1 MGTLYMMQNYPAGT
15 AGPSPGQT
23 TSATLFTQL
32 QVQTGASATYVMRV
46 VEWGVSFNASA
57 VGVPFQCDLVDTIS
71 INASV
76 TGFAAADVSVLNP
89 DTPAQSGTTSG
100 APFILSGTA
109 SGYLSTGEGTI
120 TSIRSFDC
128 QMVEPIGGYY
138 KQFPLGREPL
148 ITPGHFLRVRV
159 HGDGT
164 TKCIAYVI
172 VEV

>member
-32 QVQTGASATYVMRV
+32 QVQPSTSGMPIRV

-71 INASV
+71 IAATV
-76 TGFAAADVSVLNP
+76 TAFAAADVSVVNP
-89 DTPAQSGTTSG
+89 DTPNQSGTTAG
-100 APFILSGTA
+100 IPFILSTTA
-109 SGYLSTGEGTI
+109 SGYLSSAEGTI

-128 QMVEPIGGYY
+128 QFVEPIGGYY
-138 KQFPLGREPL
+138 KQFPLGHEPL
-148 ITPGHFLRVRV
+148 ITLGHILRVRV